1 MDELSHLCG
10 SEGYAACEDAG
21 GGRGSLLDERG
32 DTMPIT
38 LTFHIFGLVFTI
50 RVKRENRHSG
60 K

>member
-10 SEGYAACEDAG
+10 SEGYGACEDAG
-21 GGRGSLLDERG
+21 GGCDHTLRKEVTS
-32 DTMPIT
+32 MPVT